1 MLVMA
6 QSALPSFTF
15 FASCAKRSDSFVSFA
30 DAIVGDTLTMRTVL
44 LPLGLSFQLLAQ
56 SERLARH
63 GVTVGHGLVRVDEV
77 HGIDA
82 TDKLPVVNFPCD
94 LGRLLARFHKVRLEL
109 GLLL

>member
-44 LPLGLSFQLLAQ
+44 LPRDSAGRS
-56 SERLARH
+56 
-63 GVTVGHGLVRVDEV
+63 
-77 HGIDA
+77 
-82 TDKLPVVNFPCD
+82 NFVK
-94 LGRLLARFHKVRLEL
+94 FV
-109 GLLL
+109 